1 MSGSTRARWQAIAP
15 GRVNLIGEHTDYNGL
30 PVLPIAIDRD
40 VRIEFRVTDDPAV
53 RLGSS
58 VARFDPFAFQLKRPI
73 EAAAQGDWSN
83 YVRAA
88 ARGLME
94 HGVPLERGIE
104 GTVTGD
110 VPIASGLSSSSA
122 LVVAAALALLKA
134 NGVAVGQG
142 TGPDAPAALSRL
154 ELAALMARAERFVG
168 LEGGGMDQAACL
180 HGVAGHALRIEFDP
194 LRVTPV
200 AVPEGWRWVVA
211 SSLVRAEKSGGAR
224 EAYNERARQCR
235 EALGV
240 VGAAAAT
247 DETATA
253 GVRAPTVVGAGFGPG
268 SGAGVS
274 NAGGAGQGAPTYRDL
289 VAEEDLDGL
298 LGRARRVLAPVLFRR
313 FRHVVTEG
321 RRVAQ
326 AEVAMRDGD
335 MRRFGE
341 LMVRSHESLRD
352 DYEVSTRELDAIV
365 EVALGAGAAGAR
377 LTGAGFG
384 GCAVVLCD
392 ARHRRD
398 GHGSPGGTV
407 LCRPYVGVGGQRGR
421 VRRAAVTGCPRR
433 GSAGRRIWLVLF
445 TLLPVRSQFTFAA
458 TRRMLRNPVRQFT
471 AIVEQDFETGL
482 FVGYVPGFPGAHSQ
496 ASSLDELD
504 ELSENL
510 REVISRSDASRRRG
524 SAIQTDGSRPSSQES
539 RSLASAPTLTV

>member
-1 MSGSTRARWQAIAP
+1 MSGGVGGGRRPGRARRGGSTGRPADAPGAPAGGPTGSRGRADAQWQAFAP

-30 PVLPIAIDRD
+30 PVFPIAIDRG
-40 VRIEFRVTDDPAV
+40 VRIAFSVTDEPVV
-53 RLGSS
+53 RLDSP

-73 EAAAQGDWSN
+73 EAAGQGDWSN
-83 YVRAA
+83 YVRAP

-94 HGVPLERGIE
+94 HGVRLRRGIV

-110 VPIASGLSSSSA
+110 VAIAAGLSSSSA
-122 LVVAAALALLKA
+122 LVVASALALLKA
-134 NGVAVGQG
+134 NGVPVQSAEPATAAPDGSARSKA
-142 TGPDAPAALSRL
+142 TGGRRSLARL

-180 HGVAGHALRIEFDP
+180 HGRVGHALRIEFEP

-240 VGAAAAT
+240 VG
-247 DETATA
+247 
-253 GVRAPTVVGAGFGPG
+253 GKG
-268 SGAGVS
+268 
-274 NAGGAGQGAPTYRDL
+274 GGAAVSAYRDL
-289 VAEEDLDGL
+289 VAEDDLDGL
-298 LGRARRVLAPVLFRR
+298 LRRARRALGPVLFRR

-335 MRRFGE
+335 MGRFGD

-352 DYEVSTRELDAIV
+352 DYEVSTDELDAIV
-365 EVALGAGAAGAR
+365 EAALGAGAAGAR

-392 ARHRRD
+392 DRSVAPVMAALAARFYAPYLGRPPTGEEMFAVRA
-398 GHGSPGGTV
+398 GGGAGIQAAKQPAGGA
-407 LCRPYVGVGGQRGR
+407 RGPYP
-421 VRRAAVTGCPRR
+421 AP
-433 GSAGRRIWLVLF
+433 
-445 TLLPVRSQFTFAA
+445 
-458 TRRMLRNPVRQFT
+458 
-471 AIVEQDFETGL
+471 
-482 FVGYVPGFPGAHSQ
+482 
-496 ASSLDELD
+496 ASS
-504 ELSENL
+504 
-510 REVISRSDASRRRG
+510 G
-524 SAIQTDGSRPSSQES
+524 CT
-539 RSLASAPTLTV
+539 